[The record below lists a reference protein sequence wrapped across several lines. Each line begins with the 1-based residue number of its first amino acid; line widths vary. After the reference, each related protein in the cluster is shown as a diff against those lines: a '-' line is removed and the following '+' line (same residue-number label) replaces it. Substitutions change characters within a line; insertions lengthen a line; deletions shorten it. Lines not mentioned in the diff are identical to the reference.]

1 VLLVP
6 SDRPIES
13 IVRKSVR
20 HLAILAGVTLLF
32 LMLLTV
38 YAVVMRY
45 IFNAPILW
53 ALDYGRMGLVV
64 LVFFG
69 LGYCGLTGGHI
80 AVDFIGVFAS
90 PRIVQIS
97 DVIVRSACVVLIGL
111 MAWQGLQQGLDA
123 FEMGEG
129 TNELEIPLFPFFGV
143 VAFGSIIYCFV
154 LIIQVCRAAR
164 GDNLDDPGES

>member
-1 VLLVP
+1 MSVP

-20 HLAILAGVTLLF
+20 HLALVAGVALLL
-32 LMLLTV
+32 LMMLTV

-53 ALDYGRMGLVV
+53 ALDVGRMGLVV

-80 AVDFIGVFAS
+80 AVDFISVIAP
-90 PRIVQIS
+90 PRFVKII
-97 DVIVRSACVVLIGL
+97 DVIIRASCFVLVAL
-111 MAWQGLQQGLDA
+111 MAWFGLQQGLDA
-123 FEMGEG
+123 IEMGEG
-129 TNELEIPLFPFFGV
+129 TNELEIPLAPFFGV
-143 VAFGSIIYCFV
+143 LAFGSVVYCIV
-154 LIIQVCRAAR
+154 LLVQVSRAAR
-164 GDNLDDPGES
+164 GEPIDDPGES

>member
-1 VLLVP
+1 MP

-53 ALDYGRMGLVV
+53 ALDVGRMGLVV

-80 AVDFIGVFAS
+80 AVDFISVLA
-90 PRIVQIS
+90 PPKLVRVS
-97 DVIVRSACVVLIGL
+97 DVIIRSGCFVLIAL
-111 MAWQGLQQGLDA
+111 MAWQGFKQGLDA
-123 FEMGEG
+123 IEMGEG

-143 VAFGSIIYCFV
+143 VALGSAIYCIV
-154 LIIQVCRAAR
+154 LLLQVSRAAR
-164 GDNLDDPGES
+164 REPMDDPGES

>member
-1 VLLVP
+1 MP
-6 SDRPIES
+6 SERPLES

-20 HLAILAGVTLLF
+20 HLAIVAGVALLL

-53 ALDYGRMGLVV
+53 ALDVGRMGLVV

-80 AVDFIGVFAS
+80 AVDFISVFVPPKAVK
-90 PRIVQIS
+90 IT
-97 DVIVRSACVVLIGL
+97 DVVIRSSCFVLIAL
-111 MAWQGLQQGLDA
+111 MAWFGLQQGLDA
-123 FEMGEG
+123 IEMGEG
-129 TNELEIPLFPFFGV
+129 TNELEIPLAPFFGIL
-143 VAFGSIIYCFV
+143 AFGCVVYCIV
-154 LIIQVCRAAR
+154 LLIQVSRAAR
-164 GDNLDDPGES
+164 GEPIDDPGES